1 MCGVPG
7 KLVFSAWRPT
17 DLPWRSRHP
26 VAASLAV
33 HCAERIHP
41 DGAWR
46 ARQVGGQRSPR
57 RMPRASEKEGGGHVT
72 ARKGLVTTP
81 GTRVTFSDVRGWMD
95 GFLRIHRRPPATQ
108 RHVQLRAHVA
118 VLTRELIAQEDDPEV
133 LEALRDLFQEPK
145 SGLKPARGAREGSAY
160 ELAVTAVHDRLVAL
174 RRPPCRPTGPAR
186 PLLAPLPGPGPSWA
200 EGVAP
205 PADLPQDADLLI

>member
-1 MCGVPG
+1 M
-7 KLVFSAWRPT
+7 
-17 DLPWRSRHP
+17 
-26 VAASLAV
+26 
-33 HCAERIHP
+33 I
-41 DGAWR
+41 
-46 ARQVGGQRSPR
+46 ART
-57 RMPRASEKEGGGHVT
+57 MP
-72 ARKGLVTTP
+72 LTTP

-145 SGLKPARGAREGSAY
+145 SGLKPARGARQGSAY

-174 RRPPCRPTGPAR
+174 RRPLSRPTEDARTMLATPAGPAPR
-186 PLLAPLPGPGPSWA
+186 WPA
-200 EGVAP
+200 GVAP